1 MLNLNK
7 VNSYL
12 IQKYQSGGKSNV
24 KQTQAERVYNFLNPA
39 DGYWSAPYYIR
50 LPYLNYTN
58 TPVPVRDEKELAT
71 PIEEAFF
78 KHYLNLGKDSRLI
91 KSSKAR
97 VNADKDKNPKNAEYV
112 GIPQPVARRVQSMV
126 DTLNV
131 GKILRNYDK
140 YIEKYPELPSKS
152 RLEKIYKTGKEVLES
167 GEPKVVNEGL
177 TVKYIERPNKNQR
190 WATGLDLFGNFTIQW
205 DKENNTI
212 KVNDTYDFPSIVT
225 GKYTIPKR
233 EKALEIREDIKFNP
247 KIGSYLLRDNMKNYY
262 IDNED
267 PYFK

>member
-1 MLNLNK
+1 
-7 VNSYL
+7 
-12 IQKYQSGGKSNV
+12 
-24 KQTQAERVYNFLNPA
+24 
-39 DGYWSAPYYIR
+39 
-50 LPYLNYTN
+50 
-58 TPVPVRDEKELAT
+58 
-71 PIEEAFF
+71 
-78 KHYLNLGKDSRLI
+78 
-91 KSSKAR
+91 
-97 VNADKDKNPKNAEYV
+97 
-112 GIPQPVARRVQSMV
+112 MV

-140 YIEKYPELPSKS
+140 YIEKCPELPSKS

-177 TVKYIERPNKNQR
+177 TVKYIERPDKNQHF
-190 WATGLDLFGNFTIQW
+190 ATGLDLFGNFTIQW
-205 DKENNTI
+205 DKDNNTI

-233 EKALEIREDIKFNP
+233 KKSLEIREDIKFNP
-247 KIGSYLLRDNMKNYY
+247 KVGSYLLRDNMKNYY